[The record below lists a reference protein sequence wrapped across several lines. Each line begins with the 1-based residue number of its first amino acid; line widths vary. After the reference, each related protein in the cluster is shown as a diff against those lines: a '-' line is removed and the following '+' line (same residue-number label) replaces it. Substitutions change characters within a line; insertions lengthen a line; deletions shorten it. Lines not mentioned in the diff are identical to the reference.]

1 MSIKILSEKIFFQKP
16 IIFHHFVIWNEMF
29 SLKIYRQVHKS
40 RFYVCVGKLW
50 RKKNIFEKIFYHPL
64 AWWENLSAFCQ
75 NFFRRGCGNDN
86 VFSEQKLF
94 WKLQRF
100 FHNFETLIDFFP
112 GFWHFISAGLS
123 KLHFTCPW
131 KIFDEKKLGKFEFF
145 HYSEFLNENSSR
157 FFRILFA
164 WFVKTAF
171 YVSIG
176 NLNENFFCT
185 KYLYFVILG
194 YWANISAPWLEIFQ
208 RCSRNCLLCV

>member
-1 MSIKILSEKIFFQKP
+1 MWCRTKCFLSKITGRFINLDFTSAWEKFDEKKCFWKYFVPSSRMERKLVCFLS
-16 IIFHHFVIWNEMF
+16 
-29 SLKIYRQVHKS
+29 
-40 RFYVCVGKLW
+40 KL
-50 RKKNIFEKIFYHPL
+50 
-64 AWWENLSAFCQ
+64 
-75 NFFRRGCGNDN
+75 FRRGCGNDN

-100 FHNFETLIDFFP
+100 FLNFETLIDFFP
-112 GFWHFISAGLS
+112 AFWHFISAGLS

-145 HYSEFLNENSSR
+145 HYSEFLNENSSL

-176 NLNENFFCT
+176 NLNENFFRT

-194 YWANISAPWLEIFQ
+194 H
-208 RCSRNCLLCV
+208 

>member
-1 MSIKILSEKIFFQKP
+1 MWYRTKCFLSKFTG
-16 IIFHHFVIWNEMF
+16 
-29 SLKIYRQVHKS
+29 
-40 RFYVCVGKLW
+40 RFINLD
-50 RKKNIFEKIFYHPL
+50 FTS
-64 AWWENLSAFCQ
+64 AWENFDEKKYFWKNFLPSSRMERKFVCFLSKL
-75 NFFRRGCGNDN
+75 FRRGCGNDN

-112 GFWHFISAGLS
+112 AYWRFNSAGLS

-131 KIFDEKKLGKFEFF
+131 KTFDEKKLGKFEFF

-157 FFRILFA
+157 FFRIFFA
-164 WFVKTAF
+164 WFVRTAF

-185 KYLYFVILG
+185 KCLYFVILG
-194 YWANISAPWLEIFQ
+194 HWANISAPWLEIFR

>member
-50 RKKNIFEKIFYHPL
+50 RKKIFLKKFSTILSHGEKTCLLFVKTFSDGVVETTMSFQNKNCF
-64 AWWENLSAFCQ
+64 ENF
-75 NFFRRGCGNDN
+75 NG
-86 VFSEQKLF
+86 
-94 WKLQRF
+94 F
-100 FHNFETLIDFFP
+100 FHNFDTLIDFFP

-176 NLNENFFCT
+176 NLNEDFFCT

-194 YWANISAPWLEIFQ
+194 HWANISAPRLEIFR